1 MKQKVEPKVRSNEHN
16 SPVKGSESTHL
27 ESVTDNFSRWFE
39 QLSKWVITSYLRL
52 HNTEVFGATKFK
64 DWLSKILQNYFKIF
78 LTS

>member
-52 HNTEVFGATKFK
+52 HNTEVFGATKLK
-64 DWLSKILQNYFKIF
+64 TGWVKSYKTILKFF
-78 LTS
+78 